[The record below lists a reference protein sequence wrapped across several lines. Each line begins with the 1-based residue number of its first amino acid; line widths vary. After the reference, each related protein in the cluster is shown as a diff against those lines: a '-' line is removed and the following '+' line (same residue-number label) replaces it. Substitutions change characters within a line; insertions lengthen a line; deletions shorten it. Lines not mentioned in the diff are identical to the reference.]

1 MMIPLFVL
9 AIGAVLAGYLNFP
22 VHKFG
27 DFLGGSPSFS
37 GAYELARAR
46 FGEGNVD
53 HAMFGQHP
61 ATAEGH
67 GDLGGTL
74 LVMAIST
81 AVAVAGIFA
90 AYVLH
95 LKNRMQAERIAQGL
109 PALTRLL
116 EARYLVDE
124 IYQAAIV
131 EPLRQTGRI
140 LFDADRYLV
149 DGAVAAVAW
158 APQLGGWVLKLGVQ
172 RGSLQG
178 YAAAM
183 LFGVVVI
190 LVLVF
195 GLS

>member
-1 MMIPLFVL
+1 M
-9 AIGAVLAGYLNFP
+9 
-22 VHKFG
+22 
-27 DFLGGSPSFS
+27 
-37 GAYELARAR
+37 
-46 FGEGNVD
+46 
-53 HAMFGQHP
+53 
-61 ATAEGH
+61 
-67 GDLGGTL
+67 
-74 LVMAIST
+74 VMVIST
-81 AVAVAGIFA
+81 LVAAAGIFS

-116 EARYLVDE
+116 EAKYLVDE

-131 EPLRQTGRI
+131 EPLRQLGRF

-158 APQLGGWVLKLGVQ
+158 VPQLGGWVLKLGVQ

-195 GLS
+195 LG